1 MELDLLISHGDNE
14 EIVKVVN
21 NRQNSLAETQMSCA
35 KWDDPNYLGI
45 CKELT
50 DVRRA
55 LQKLLHVLGAPED
68 TKMALGSFISILNE
82 GSRSYS

>member
-35 KWDDPNYLGI
+35 K
-45 CKELT
+45 
-50 DVRRA
+50 
-55 LQKLLHVLGAPED
+55 
-68 TKMALGSFISILNE
+68 
-82 GSRSYS
+82 